1 MKSIIFK
8 PFSMKKSLLFSAF
21 ALIALISGCTD
32 SDPKP
37 SEESLYAES
46 GYLLSSDISTSGG
59 TATYVG
65 YFKDLASMKSVD
77 MSKFSTY
84 TTFYS
89 YAQLGNYV
97 YAMSPTGE
105 NKFSKLA
112 VDKATGIMKEIG
124 SFPILGRSYYSKV
137 IDENL
142 GFVCLVSSQT
152 VLLFNPTTMQQTGEI
167 DLSKAKKITG
177 NDRQYYN
184 SSAYRAS
191 DKKLFLFLNTDN
203 SKTGVYYDDLSI
215 HAEVIDLNTKK
226 WEKSITCPNAMYPI
240 SRGKEN
246 STIDEAG
253 NIYVTCQG
261 SYGLDGKLGPVR
273 STQASRPQIVKILA
287 STNDFD
293 PTYTFNP
300 ADKLGQSNLMIQLL
314 GGTTYDANGIA
325 YACVSAAPDSPRV
338 IELITKMAMGTI
350 TAQESGELQLLVF
363 YGPSQRW
370 VKLDLT
376 NKTANIIQDI
386 PLTAGFG
393 YPNVFKYDNKFYFQ
407 YNDGT
412 QSGYYEYN
420 PATGQAAKAIT
431 VTAGGI
437 AAEFIKLSK

>member
-1 MKSIIFK
+1 
-8 PFSMKKSLLFSAF
+8 MKKSLLLSAF
-21 ALIALISGCTD
+21 ALLALVSGCTD

-37 SEESLYAES
+37 DETSPYAET
-46 GYLLSSDISTSGG
+46 GFLLSSDISTSGG
-59 TATYVG
+59 TATYIG

-112 VDKATGIMKEIG
+112 VDKNTGILKEVG
-124 SFPILGRSYYSKV
+124 SFPILGRSYYSK
-137 IDENL
+137 IINENL
-142 GFVCLVSSQT
+142 GFVCLVSTQT

-167 DLSKAKKITG
+167 DLSKAKKVTG

-203 SKTGVYYDDLSI
+203 SKTGVYYDDASI
-215 HAEVIDLNTKK
+215 YAEVIDMNTQK
-226 WEKSITCPNAMYPI
+226 WEKTITCPNAMYPI

-246 STIDEAG
+246 NVIDEAG

-261 SYGLDGKLGPVR
+261 SYGLDGKIGPR
-273 STQASRPQIVKILA
+273 ATQTSRPQIVKISA

-293 PTYTFNP
+293 LTYSFNP
-300 ADKLGQSNLMIQLL
+300 VEKLGYNSLMIHLL
-314 GGTTYDANGIA
+314 GGTTYDANGIG
-325 YACVSAAPDSPRV
+325 YACVSAAADSPRV
-338 IELITKMAMGTI
+338 LELITKMATGTI

-363 YGPSQRW
+363 NGPFQRW
-370 VKLDLT
+370 VKLDF
-376 NKTANIIQDI
+376 NAKTATIIPDI

-393 YPNVFKYDNKFYFQ
+393 YPNVFKYDSKFYFQ

-412 QSGYYEYN
+412 QTGYYEYN
-420 PATGQAAKAIT
+420 PTTGQASKAIT